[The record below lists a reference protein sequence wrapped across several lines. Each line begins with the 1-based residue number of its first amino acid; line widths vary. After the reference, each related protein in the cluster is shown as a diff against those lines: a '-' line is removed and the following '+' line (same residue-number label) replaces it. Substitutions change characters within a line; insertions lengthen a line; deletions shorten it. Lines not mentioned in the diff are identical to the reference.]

1 MSDQKQQS
9 VKMFAIN
16 ELLLKEV
23 FNCLTDGSYKN
34 KTFNE
39 INGVLMALQ
48 KMPEVIQKNDESDP
62 FANEKN
68 EVKSEKNELKID
80 KGGK

>member
-1 MSDQKQQS
+1 MNDQKA

-34 KTFNE
+34 KTFKE
-39 INGVLMALQ
+39 INNVLTALQ

-62 FANEKN
+62 FPSIVEGKKN
-68 EVKSEKNELKID
+68 EIKLDNKEK
-80 KGGK
+80 